1 MPRLEITD
9 LVVEYGSAGYTSRP
23 IDHLSLTVEPGSLTL
38 LLGPS
43 GCGKTTLLTC
53 FGAMLTP
60 TSGTIRLGDVDVNSL
75 SGRALTDFRRH
86 SVGFVFQAFNLVPS
100 MSAEEN
106 VALPM
111 RAAGVHRGEAHRRAL
126 ELLETVGLA
135 DRAKQRPGD
144 MSGGQQQRVAIA
156 RALALDPP
164 LLLADEPTAHLDFV
178 QVDGILALLRELASE
193 DRTVIVSTHDNR
205 LVPLAD
211 QVIEL
216 VADFATEKRPPQE
229 RELRPGEVLFAQGE
243 PSDYV
248 WVVESGRLEVRRR
261 HLDGTEEVLTTVEA
275 GNYVGELG
283 PTLGLTRSA
292 TASATEPTKVSGLT
306 VRAFR
311 QRFRGNGWG

>member
-1 MPRLEITD
+1 MPRLTISD
-9 LVVEYGSAGYTSRP
+9 LVVEYASGGYTTRP
-23 IDHLSLTVEPGSLTL
+23 LDGLSLTVEPGSLTL

-53 FGAMLTP
+53 LGAMLTP
-60 TSGTIRLGDVDVNSL
+60 TSGTIRLGDYDVGSL
-75 SGRALTDFRRH
+75 TGKALTDYRRH
-86 SVGFVFQAFNLVPS
+86 AVGFVFQAFNLVPS

-111 RAAGVHRGEAHRRAL
+111 RAAGTHRGAAHQRAV
-126 ELLETVGLA
+126 ELLEMVGLA
-135 DRAKQRPGD
+135 DRLKHRPGD

-178 QVDGILALLRELASE
+178 QVDGILALLRELASG
-193 DRTVIVSTHDNR
+193 DRSVIVSTHDSR

-211 QVIEL
+211 HVVEL
-216 VADFATEKRPPQE
+216 VPDFATEKGPPE
-229 RELRPGEVLFAQGE
+229 ARALDAGEVLFAQGE

-248 WVVESGRLEVRRR
+248 WVVESGCLEVRRR
-261 HLDGTEEVLTTVEA
+261 QVDGTDELLTTIEA

-292 TASATEPTKVSGLT
+292 TALAREPTKVSGLT

>member
-1 MPRLEITD
+1 MPRLEITG
-9 LVVEYGSAGYTSRP
+9 LVVEYSSGGYTTRP
-23 IDHLSLTVEPGSLTL
+23 IDDLSLSVEPGSLTL

-53 FGAMLTP
+53 LGAMLTP
-60 TSGTIRLGDVDVNSL
+60 TAGTIRLGDEDVGSL
-75 SGRALTDFRRH
+75 SGKGLTEYRRH
-86 SVGFVFQAFNLVPS
+86 AVGFVFQAFNLVPS

-111 RAAGVHRGEAHRRAL
+111 RAAGSRRGDAHRRAL
-126 ELLETVGLA
+126 ELLELVGLA
-135 DRAKQRPGD
+135 DRVRHRPGD
-144 MSGGQQQRVAIA
+144 LSGGQQQRVAIA

-193 DRTVIVSTHDNR
+193 DRSVIVSTHDGR

-211 QVIEL
+211 QVVEL
-216 VADFATEKRPPQE
+216 VPDFATEKSPPQE
-229 RELRPGEVLFAQGE
+229 RELAEGEVLFAQGE

-248 WVVESGRLEVRRR
+248 WVVESGCLEVRRR
-261 HLDGTEEVLTTVEA
+261 HVDGTEEVLTTIDA

-292 TASATEPTKVSGLT
+292 TALATEPTKVTGLT

>member
-9 LVVEYGSAGYTSRP
+9 LVVEYTSAGYTSRP
-23 IDHLSLTVEPGSLTL
+23 IDRLTLTVEPSSLTL

-53 FGAMLTP
+53 LGAMLTP
-60 TSGTIRLGDVDVNSL
+60 TSGTIRLGDYDVGRL
-75 SGRALTDFRRH
+75 SGSRLTEYRRH
-86 SVGFVFQAFNLVPS
+86 AVGFVFQAFNLVAS

-106 VALPM
+106 VALPL
-111 RAAGVHRGEAHRRAL
+111 RGAGVNRRKAHARAR
-126 ELLETVGLA
+126 ELLELVGLA
-135 DRAKQRPGD
+135 DRMAHRPGD
-144 MSGGQQQRVAIA
+144 LSGGQQQRVAIA

-178 QVDGILALLRELASE
+178 QVDGVLVLLRELAADE
-193 DRTVIVSTHDNR
+193 RTVIVSTHDSR

-216 VADFATEKRPPQE
+216 VPDFASEKRAPAV
-229 RELRPGEVLFAQGE
+229 RDLAAGDVLFAQDD
-243 PSDYV
+243 PSEFVYV
-248 WVVESGRLEVRRR
+248 IEEGSVEVRRR
-261 HLDGTEEVLTTVEA
+261 HLDGTEQVLA
-275 GNYVGELG
+275 AIGPGNYVGELG

-292 TASATEPTKVSGLT
+292 TAVATEPTRVTELT
-306 VRAFR
+306 LRAFR